1 MRIPNKFKQVIKD
14 TFYDKEVDLYSVTTE
29 PDSDGFVRKGE
40 PATKTGSFLGNVNFD
55 KLDAIQEEYGIDQDI
70 DITISTDEDVSLD
83 QVISYGGRFYK
94 VIRAIQNDSHNL
106 LIAQKCLL
114 KSSTSISA

>member
-14 TFYDKEVDLYSVTTE
+14 TFYDKEVDLYNVTTE
-29 PDSDGFVRKGE
+29 ADSQGFVRNGE
-40 PATKTGSFLGNVNFD
+40 PATKTGSFLGNVSFD
-55 KLDAIQEEYGIDQDI
+55 KLDLVQEEYGITEDVDM
-70 DITISTDEDVSLD
+70 TISTDEDVSLN
-83 QVISYGGRFYK
+83 QILSYGGRFYK
-94 VIRAIQNDSHNL
+94 VIRAIENDSHNL